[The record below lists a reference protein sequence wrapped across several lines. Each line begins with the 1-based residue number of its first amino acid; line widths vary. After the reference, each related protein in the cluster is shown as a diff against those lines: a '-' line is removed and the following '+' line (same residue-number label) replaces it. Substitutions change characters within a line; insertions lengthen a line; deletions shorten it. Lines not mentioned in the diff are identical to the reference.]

1 VYSYFLQKEIDEK
14 ALNPCYF
21 FYGEEPFLAEE
32 FIGEL
37 KQALISPEDQDYNIE
52 KCNLDDHSWMAI
64 MDLARTIPFF
74 FSSWRIIKVILPI
87 GKGERLSSIEEKV
100 VKDYFSSPSDQT
112 ALVVIYPG
120 KLRRNTPIF
129 RLFSSFPSSLVYV
142 KELKPLKER
151 ALFTWMDRKLSL
163 QGKRAT
169 QDAMARLAELTGNNL
184 GRLNNEL
191 DKISTFTGE
200 KKIVEV
206 DDVNAVSGWIKSF
219 YEWEIVD
226 NLEKADIEK
235 SLIVLDNLFKKSV
248 RPEFILGLTAKF
260 FRDIFL
266 AKLWLREKEKDKK
279 EIFKEL
285 RPQIQERYGTF
296 YTDKFRD
303 FFSLVD
309 RIPMSDLNRFIS
321 ELNEIDLKI
330 KTTDLN
336 VQTLLERFLFHYC
349 QIRKGLR
356 VTSKERD

>member
-1 VYSYFLQKEIDEK
+1 MYSFFLHKEIDEK

-64 MDLARTIPFF
+64 MDLARSIPFF
-74 FSSWRIIKVILPI
+74 FSSWRIIKVTLPS
-87 GKGERLSSIEEKV
+87 GKGERLSSTEEKV
-100 VKDYFSSPSDQT
+100 IKDYFSSPSDQT

-120 KLRRNTPIF
+120 KLRRNAPIF

-142 KELKPLKER
+142 KELKLLKGR

-163 QGKRAT
+163 LGKRGT
-169 QDAMARLAELTGNNL
+169 QDAMDRLAELTGNNL
-184 GRLNNEL
+184 AHLNNEL
-191 DKISTFTGE
+191 DKISAFTGE

-219 YEWEIVD
+219 HEWEIVD
-226 NLEKADIEK
+226 NLEKADFEK

-266 AKLWLREKEKDKK
+266 AKLWLQEKEKDRKA
-279 EIFKEL
+279 IFKEL
-285 RPQIQERYGTF
+285 RPQIQERFGSF
-296 YTDKFRD
+296 YTNKFKD

-349 QIRKGLR
+349 QMRKGAGA
-356 VTSKERD
+356 TSRERN